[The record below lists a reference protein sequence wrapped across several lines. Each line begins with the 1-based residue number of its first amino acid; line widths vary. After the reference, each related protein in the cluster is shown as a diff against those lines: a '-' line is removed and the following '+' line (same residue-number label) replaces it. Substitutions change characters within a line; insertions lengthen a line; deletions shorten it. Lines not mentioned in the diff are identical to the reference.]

1 MVEYDLVR
9 VSKPNEKEYRN
20 GAEIIRFKVVEL
32 PETAAP
38 SGSESAKASETSE
51 GVF

>member
-9 VSKPNEKEYRN
+9 VGKPDEREYRN
-20 GAEIIRFKVVEL
+20 GQEIIRFKVVEL

-38 SGSESAKASETSE
+38 SDGEKEKVRQIAE
-51 GVF
+51 GE